1 MTTTLQDHLETFRI
15 KYNVTKCLVDQDR
28 ITYIFNFY
36 YNAYK
41 AANEAN
47 MLIQRLKL
55 PLVAIHYGSNGFFT
69 VQSNETEV

>member
-1 MTTTLQDHLETFRI
+1 MTTTLQDHLETFRT

-36 YNAYK
+36 KNAYK

-47 MLIQRLKL
+47 MLIQKLKL
-55 PLVAIHYGSNGFFT
+55 PLVAIHYGSNGFFV
-69 VQSNETEV
+69 VQSNETEA